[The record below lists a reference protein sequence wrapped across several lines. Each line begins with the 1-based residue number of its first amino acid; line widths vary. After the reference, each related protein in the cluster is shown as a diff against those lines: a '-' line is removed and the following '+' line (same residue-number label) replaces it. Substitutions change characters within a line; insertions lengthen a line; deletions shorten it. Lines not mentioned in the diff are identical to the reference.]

1 MAANVPKNTDDL
13 EKQLQDFQN
22 LQRQL
27 QLLSM
32 QKQQVA
38 VQLDEVKMAEEEMA
52 KSKGALF
59 RAVGSLIMESSKED
73 VKAFLKERK
82 ETLDMRAGITAK
94 QEDKLSKQLTE
105 MRTQLEAAAKM
116 AAPQQLVLLFFS

>member
-94 QEDKLSKQLTE
+94 QEDKLRKQLTE

-116 AAPQQLVLLFFS
+116 AAPQQ